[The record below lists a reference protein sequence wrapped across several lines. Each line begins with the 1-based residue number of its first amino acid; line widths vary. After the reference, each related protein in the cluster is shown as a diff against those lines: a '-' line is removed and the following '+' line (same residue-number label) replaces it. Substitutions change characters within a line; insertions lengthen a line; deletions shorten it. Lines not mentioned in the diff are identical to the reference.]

1 MLATMKI
8 AALHDGGGCGWYR
21 LVVPVTELGRHGH
34 DVTIIDVH
42 DTSYRDLDFKSFD
55 IVAGQRFDN
64 YDGMAG
70 WRRLRTAS
78 NRLVYDNDDDIFSI
92 TSDNRE
98 AYRDYSRLDTRSAAM
113 GYLTYSDLV
122 TTTNDTLAEVF
133 AEHTDRRPAVL
144 PNFVPEWT
152 LELGRPMRGG
162 VRIGYMGGA
171 SHSKDI
177 EDAAKAVRRA
187 VLEDKRVSL
196 HLVGTDYRSF
206 FRLPPNRVALT
217 EWVSVVRDPETF
229 YRNIDFDI
237 GIAPLKDTKF
247 ARSKSYI
254 KALEYN
260 ARGIPVIASDVG
272 PYKDYVRHG
281 VNGFLVKQ
289 PHEWSKYLHLLV
301 NDCDLRADMSR
312 DSKEIA
318 SEYTIEKNWRL
329 WEDAYENLWSK

>member
-1 MLATMKI
+1 MRI
-8 AALHDGGGCGWYR
+8 AAVHDGEGCGWYR
-21 LVVPVTELGRHGH
+21 LRVPLEEMGRHGH
-34 DVTIIDVH
+34 EVTLASVKDP
-42 DTSYRDLDFKSFD
+42 SYRDIDFKSFD

-70 WRRLRTAS
+70 WRRMRTAS
-78 NRLVYDNDDDIFSI
+78 NRLVYDNDDDVFSV
-92 TSDNRE
+92 TSDNVL
-98 AYRDYSRLDTRSAAM
+98 AYQDYSRADIRLAVM

-122 TTTNDTLAEVF
+122 TVTNDHLADAF
-133 AEHTDRRPAVL
+133 AQHTGRRPAVL
-144 PNFVPEWT
+144 PNFIPEWT
-152 LELGRPMRGG
+152 LGLGRPMRGG

-171 SHSKDI
+171 SHRKDI

-196 HLVGTDYRSF
+196 HLVGTDYRSL
-206 FRLPPNRVALT
+206 FRLPPNRVFLT
-217 EWVSVVRDPETF
+217 DWVNISDEPEKF
-229 YRNIDFDI
+229 YRNLDFDI

-272 PYKDYVRHG
+272 PYKDYIRHG

-301 NDCDLRADMSR
+301 NDCDLRADMGR
-312 DSKEIA
+312 DAREVA
-318 SEYTIEKNWRL
+318 SEYTIENNWRL
-329 WEDAYENLWSK
+329 WEEAYEGLFE

>member
-1 MLATMKI
+1 MRI
-8 AALHDGGGCGWYR
+8 AAVHDGEGCGWYR
-21 LVVPVTELGRHGH
+21 LRVPLEELGRHGH
-34 DVTIIDVH
+34 DVTLASVKDP
-42 DTSYRDLDFKSFD
+42 SYRDIDFKSFD

-70 WRRLRTAS
+70 WRRMRTAS
-78 NRLVYDNDDDIFSI
+78 NRLVYDNDDDVFSV
-92 TSDNRE
+92 TSDNVL
-98 AYRDYSRLDTRSAAM
+98 AYRDYSRADIRLAVM

-122 TTTNDTLAEVF
+122 TVTNDHLADAF
-133 AEHTDRRPAVL
+133 AQHTDRRPAVL
-144 PNFVPEWT
+144 PNFIPEWT
-152 LELGRPMRGG
+152 LGLGRPMRGG

-171 SHSKDI
+171 SHRKDI

-196 HLVGTDYRSF
+196 HLVGTDYRSLF
-206 FRLPPNRVALT
+206 HLPPNRVFLT
-217 EWVSVVRDPETF
+217 DWVNISDDPETF
-229 YRNIDFDI
+229 YRNLDFDI

-272 PYKDYVRHG
+272 PYKDYIRHG

-301 NDCDLRADMSR
+301 NDHELRDTMSR
-312 DSKEIA
+312 RSKMVAEQH
-318 SEYTIEKNWRL
+318 TIERNWHL
-329 WEDAYENLWSK
+329 WADAYEGLFK